1 MSSPLD
7 FESYELYKNKNLF
20 VTLEGMVTDVRP
32 VLLNSRG
39 DRYLSQLVT
48 LCSRGDRYLSHRSR
62 YTQVPVPATS
72 ALPLSYRA

>member
-32 VLLNSRG
+32 VFLNSRG
-39 DRYLSQLVT
+39 DRYLSQ
-48 LCSRGDRYLSHRSR
+48 
-62 YTQVPVPATS
+62 
-72 ALPLSYRA
+72 